1 MSPPPEAADQ
11 VGAATL
17 ERMAA
22 APRYNR
28 WMFDRLRPWVGR
40 RSRVAP
46 PAHSHRSAA
55 LVRSAGT
62 AVPAGAAAPLADR
75 SVAHRHRRGA
85 GMMSRQQ
92 STDDVLLS
100 VIVPAY
106 NEAATIEATVR
117 QLKQVPLRV

>member
-1 MSPPPEAADQ
+1 M
-11 VGAATL
+11 
-17 ERMAA
+17 
-22 APRYNR
+22 
-28 WMFDRLRPWVGR
+28 VGR
-40 RSRVAP
+40 RSRAAP

-55 LVRSAGT
+55 LVRSART
-62 AVPAGAAAPLADR
+62 AVPVGAAAPLADR

-106 NEAATIEATVR
+106 NEAATIEAALR
-117 QLKQVPLRV
+117 QLKQVPLRVEDIAVKIGRAHV